1 LPQIYAGYRRFYFT
15 LVQYKFSRRD
25 AETQRR
31 GSQGE
36 KRKWGMILEVQK
48 FGNSLTKWDASSLVF
63 GLSWYSLCVSAPP
76 RDLFWTVMIL
86 LMKYCESIFYGFYL
100 RGSA

>member
-1 LPQIYAGYRRFYFT
+1 MAGNNRAADLRRSAQIKTIT

-25 AETQRR
+25 AEAQRR

-48 FGNSLTKWDASSLVF
+48 FGNSLTKWDVTSLVF
-63 GLSWYSLCVSAPP
+63 DLSWYSLCVSAPP
-76 RDLFWTVMIL
+76 RDLFWTVMIQH
-86 LMKYCESIFYGFYL
+86 
-100 RGSA
+100 